1 MEANHK
7 PKPACKPACTRS
19 TVYNIYIYIYVCV
32 CVCVCVL
39 CVYSILKDVQIA
51 VLYFC

>member
-1 MEANHK
+1 MQT
-7 PKPACKPACTRS
+7 CMYMQYCLL
-19 TVYNIYIYIYVCV
+19 YICV